1 MSNHRIWL
9 ERNLR
14 NRQQSSPLST
24 KLPCSKLGL
33 ELSNRIRNGEGK
45 VRTVEKKIEALEE
58 GRKGGV
64 KAREKLVIAILEN
77 MIKLLN
83 LHL

>member
-1 MSNHRIWL
+1 
-9 ERNLR
+9 
-14 NRQQSSPLST
+14 
-24 KLPCSKLGL
+24 L

-45 VRTVEKKIEALEE
+45 VRTVEKRIKALEE

-77 MIKLLN
+77 VIQLLN

>member
-1 MSNHRIWL
+1 
-9 ERNLR
+9 
-14 NRQQSSPLST
+14 
-24 KLPCSKLGL
+24 L
-33 ELSNRIRNGEGK
+33 ELSSRIRNGEGK

-77 MIKLLN
+77 VIKLLH